1 MLLYFTHKSHTGPP
15 LRYVP
20 VIDCKGR
27 NFWGNKQILGRKY
40 FKIGYYPTCQWTG
53 TWHQYLASLNEQE
66 TLNKIKNN
74 YFVTI
79 LL

>member
-1 MLLYFTHKSHTGPP
+1 MFWVQIYNNIFIFARVLGENHCLLTCWEE
-15 LRYVP
+15 
-20 VIDCKGR
+20 DC
-27 NFWGNKQILGRKY
+27 WGIQ
-40 FKIGYYPTCQWTG
+40 TCQGSG